1 MSALS
6 NIVTPCSRQ
15 RSTSRVAS
23 ATSVAPHAASPPLP
37 PNVPVP
43 KVSAGTLNPERPNC
57 RYSIVSLQICAAFT
71 EIGVVAATVDCGQA
85 EYCSAAATLRYCHG
99 MKRRVLSDIFTLAG
113 FAVMAT
119 MFTSCAAP
127 VPSPASGGP
136 TARSAVEHASADDC
150 AIIAEIGKSELHWSV
165 TNAPQASFYASFET
179 PGGGSYL
186 EDCEWEKLGL
196 APPLIGTP
204 NSPMRFFITRP
215 AYS

>member
-1 MSALS
+1 
-6 NIVTPCSRQ
+6 
-15 RSTSRVAS
+15 
-23 ATSVAPHAASPPLP
+23 
-37 PNVPVP
+37 
-43 KVSAGTLNPERPNC
+43 
-57 RYSIVSLQICAAFT
+57 
-71 EIGVVAATVDCGQA
+71 
-85 EYCSAAATLRYCHG
+85 

-215 AYS
+215 AYSATGASAYFQYSVAPVSAPDGSKLSPFIEQELCTLEKHAEGWHLVRCKMTAIT

>member
-1 MSALS
+1 
-6 NIVTPCSRQ
+6 
-15 RSTSRVAS
+15 
-23 ATSVAPHAASPPLP
+23 
-37 PNVPVP
+37 
-43 KVSAGTLNPERPNC
+43 
-57 RYSIVSLQICAAFT
+57 
-71 EIGVVAATVDCGQA
+71 
-85 EYCSAAATLRYCHG
+85 

-204 NSPMRFFITRP
+204 NSPMGFFITRP
-215 AYS
+215 AYSATGASAYFQYSVAPVSAPDGSKLSPFIEQELCTLEKHAEGWHLVRCKMTAIT